1 MEKRTNRSR
10 VSFWILM
17 TMLLTYLGM
26 ILVINLCAPPSFY
39 DSDMYS
45 DMCYAVQMW
54 NHKSVFPEGWVF
66 GNQLYAVSTPV
77 LAGLCYGLIGNPVLA
92 MGLASTIMAVLVLLS
107 FDWMLRPVVEGR
119 EGRLAGMVLLVWMVL
134 FFGDS
139 WHSTN
144 GWQLLFTMCS
154 YYAVYAVCAFLAF
167 GCYLRSQE
175 LQTRKL
181 RGMMILT
188 CLLSFGL
195 GIQSLR
201 QTAVMTLPLLGVEC
215 LHILQNVIQ
224 KRKWDRKTLTVAALI
239 AGANLAGL
247 MTARCLKAEQ
257 VEITGDLG
265 LTAFADFF
273 GNLRQSV
280 LLALSLV
287 FNHDGVSVLILGM
300 LLLLCGASVIGI
312 VLQTQKTKD
321 SKGLALFILLLF
333 SVLAVLA
340 VDVLTTMLVRAI
352 YYFMLF
358 PMLAFLAGRG
368 FAGEKDWKRWGL
380 LVLLSGV
387 FLLSLVR
394 ELPDVVLPI
403 RDKKEE
409 SAYAVSEYLME
420 NGYTTVYSAWNGAAD
435 VPVASDWKISAGFWE
450 DAEDPFFYYQYLC
463 NPEIFHADK
472 DRCVYL
478 FHGQQYAEK
487 AMEKAATKDISV
499 ELVQTFPQWDI
510 YLYTASEN
518 IMEAFG

>member
-1 MEKRTNRSR
+1 MEKRTNRSS

-26 ILVINLCAPPSFY
+26 ILVINLFAPPSFY
-39 DSDMYS
+39 DSDMYT
-45 DMCYAVQMW
+45 DMCYAMQMW

-77 LAGLCYGLIGNPVLA
+77 LAGLCYGLTGNPVLA
-92 MGLASTIMAVLVLLS
+92 MGLASTVMAVLVLLS
-107 FDWMLRPVVEGR
+107 FNWMLRPVVGSR
-119 EGRLAGMVLLVWMVL
+119 EGRLAGTVLLVWMVL

-154 YYAVYAVCAFLAF
+154 YYAVYAICAFLAF
-167 GCYLRSQE
+167 GCYLRSQQ

-181 RGMMILT
+181 QGMLVLT

-201 QTAVMTLPLLGVEC
+201 QTAVMTLPLLGVEF
-215 LHILQNVIQ
+215 LHILQNIIQ
-224 KRKWDRKTLTVAALI
+224 KRKWNRKSLTVAALI
-239 AGANLAGL
+239 SATNLAGL
-247 MTARCLKAEQ
+247 MTARFLKVAQ

-265 LTAFADFF
+265 LTSFAGFF

-300 LLLLCGASVIGI
+300 LLLLCGASFIGI
-312 VLQTQKTKD
+312 VFQTKKTKD
-321 SKGLALFILLLF
+321 CKGLVLFTLLLL
-333 SVLAVLA
+333 SVLAILA

-358 PMLAFLAGRG
+358 PMLAFLAARIYP
-368 FAGEKDWKRWGL
+368 GEKGWKQRGL
-380 LVLLSGV
+380 LMFLSAV

-394 ELPDVVLPI
+394 ELPDMVPPI
-403 RDKKEE
+403 REKKEE
-409 SAYAVSEYLME
+409 SAYAVSQYMME

-435 VPVASDWKISAGFWE
+435 IPVASGWKISAGFWE
-450 DAEDPFFYYQYLC
+450 DAEAPFFYYQYLC
-463 NPEIFHADK
+463 NPEIFHVDK
-472 DRCVYL
+472 DHCVYL

-487 AMEKAATKDISV
+487 AIRQAKTKGIAM